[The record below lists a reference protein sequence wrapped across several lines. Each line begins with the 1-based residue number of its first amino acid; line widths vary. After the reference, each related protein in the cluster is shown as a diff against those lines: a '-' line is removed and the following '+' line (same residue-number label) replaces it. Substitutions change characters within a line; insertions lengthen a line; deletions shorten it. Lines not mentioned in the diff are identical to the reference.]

1 MFNFAKLLV
10 LVSLF
15 IQLFSLTPLPA
26 RAEQR
31 RVVVEICENALF
43 GQCLKLKVDP
53 RLVNEVIY
61 IKDEKALLFF
71 YPLLSGEK
79 GVELVSWEGI
89 QPTHFNNGIR
99 TISVTVV
106 TR

>member
-1 MFNFAKLLV
+1 MFGLTKVLV
-10 LVSLF
+10 FVSLF

-61 IKDEKALLFF
+61 IKEGALLFF
-71 YPLLSGEK
+71 YPLLGGEK
-79 GVELVSWEGI
+79 GVELVSWKG
-89 QPTHFNNGIR
+89 QLPTHFNNGVRLIP
-99 TISVTVV
+99 I
-106 TR
+106 TRR